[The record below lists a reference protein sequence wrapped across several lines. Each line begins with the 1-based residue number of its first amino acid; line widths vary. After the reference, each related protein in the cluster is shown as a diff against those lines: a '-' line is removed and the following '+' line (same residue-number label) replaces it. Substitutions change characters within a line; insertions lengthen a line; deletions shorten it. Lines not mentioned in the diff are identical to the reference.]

1 MNKNHGIVRCFSM
14 TGKER
19 TIKKGL
25 TIEEAKTYIR
35 NPESTSSFCK
45 NKAGILRTKNLGS
58 WYDIIVLIKE
68 EV

>member
-1 MNKNHGIVRCFSM
+1 MKNHGIVRCFSIS
-14 TGKER
+14 GKER

-25 TIEEAKTYIR
+25 TFGEAKTHIK

-45 NKAGILRTKNLGS
+45 GKAGILRTKNLGA